1 MIDRYQ
7 LRYFLAVVD
16 HGNFSR
22 AAERCNVAQP
32 TLSAG
37 IAKLERFLG
46 SPLFLRS
53 SQRVE
58 LTAAGSRFLLNARR
72 IESEFNQALQAMT
85 DIGPSSTPLRIG
97 LLRSIPGTVIAQ
109 AVATMHAADPTA
121 TIELVEGSERELN
134 GHVARGRVDC
144 ALTLVGRAGDRFL
157 EDPLYDEGYA
167 LALPADHPHAR
178 DDTVA
183 AEALADQTMIVRRH
197 CEMLSDTSRHF
208 IERGV
213 RPHFAYRSTNDERVL
228 HLVAAGLGITVMPTG
243 YTHPGVARPRL
254 SGFDVRRHIGL
265 IYGPQTEMLAT
276 DPPAFVQALRKEAVA
291 HGNAATA

>member
-22 AAERCNVAQP
+22 AAERCNVSQP

-46 SPLFLRS
+46 SALFLRS

-58 LTAAGSRFLLNARR
+58 LTAAGSRFLLHARR

-97 LLRSIPGTVIAQ
+97 VLRSIPGTLIAR
-109 AVATMHAADPTA
+109 AAACMRVTDPAA

-134 GHVARGRVDC
+134 GHVARGRIDC
-144 ALTLVGRAGDRFL
+144 ALTLVGRGSDRFL
-157 EDPLYDEGYA
+157 EEPLYDEGYA
-167 LALPADHPHAR
+167 LALPADHPQAR
-178 DDTVA
+178 DAAVA

-228 HLVAAGLGITVMPTG
+228 HLVAAGLGITVMPAG
-243 YTHPGVARPRL
+243 YAHPGVARPRL
-254 SGFDVRRHIGL
+254 AGFDVRRHIGL
-265 IYGPQTEMLAT
+265 IYGPQAETLPT
-276 DPPAFVQALRKEAVA
+276 DPPAFVQALRAAAVA
-291 HGNAATA
+291 HRDATTA